1 MSDKW
6 MKITDAAGAIVSA
19 VIAAAL
25 WLRAL
30 GAL

>member
-1 MSDKW
+1 MNDKW
-6 MKITDAAGAIVSA
+6 MKITDVVGAVLS
-19 VIAAAL
+19 VIAAAAL

>member
-6 MKITDAAGAIVSA
+6 MRVTDVVGAVVSV

-25 WLRAL
+25 WMRAL